1 MHIILFIIILILHRA
16 LFISSRACNFLW
28 CFFFIF
34 LFFLNVQETQF
45 GSCFCVSYK

>member
-34 LFFLNVQETQF
+34 LFFLKVQETQF